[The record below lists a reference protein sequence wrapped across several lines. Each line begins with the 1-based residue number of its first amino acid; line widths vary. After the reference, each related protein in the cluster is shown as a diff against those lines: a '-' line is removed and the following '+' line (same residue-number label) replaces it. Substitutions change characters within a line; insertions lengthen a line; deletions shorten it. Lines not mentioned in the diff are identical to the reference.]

1 MSSRIDRPWQM
12 VDGARWPIL
21 GSNDPHDEELPSQG
35 PTPPGG
41 GLFARRLPNRQMP
54 ATGAAGVSGRGPV
67 PSVLV
72 HGSSRSLV
80 NLLLYAVSE
89 NANQEFRWLD
99 VRTPEESVP
108 RWDPVRLGW
117 IDSKRVWTIDPVSGL
132 EPDHLGANAALFEIV
147 RSDEPPETL
156 AHIAEFL
163 RLPALV
169 QEILGEMPPTGN
181 ANLLAV
187 SNVDR
192 LEQRFDVSVLG
203 PALSAFAWARCALFV
218 GYTGPTPPGAE
229 QFTQS
234 IRIEGDSPTLWRD
247 ARIHFERGAPLTGAR
262 RRRSVSP
269 TDVAFVD
276 RVFRK
281 ARL

>member
-1 MSSRIDRPWQM
+1 MSPRIGPPDQL
-12 VDGARWPIL
+12 VNGAQWSLL
-21 GSNDPHDEELPSQG
+21 GSNDPPAEARPAEG
-35 PTPPGG
+35 PTPPGS
-41 GLFARRLPNRQMP
+41 GLLSRRLPARKIP
-54 ATGAAGVSGRGPV
+54 AAGAAGISGRGPV

-80 NLLLYAVSE
+80 NLLLYAISE
-89 NANQEFRWLD
+89 NVNREFRWID
-99 VRTPEESVP
+99 IRTVEENVP

-132 EPDHLGANAALFEIV
+132 ESEPVDSGAALFDIV

-156 AHIAEFL
+156 AHVAEFL

-169 QEILGEMPPTGN
+169 QEILGEMPPAGD
-181 ANLLAV
+181 ANLLAIAN
-187 SNVDR
+187 SDR
-192 LEQRFDVSVLG
+192 LEQRFDVSALG

-218 GYTGPTPPGAE
+218 GYTGPPPPGAE
-229 QFTQS
+229 QFNQS

-247 ARIHFERGAPLTGAR
+247 ARIHFERGAPLAGAR

-269 TDVAFVD
+269 TDVAYVD